1 MVWNRQIEREFAN
14 SATPNQARAGRAF
27 FRLEVRGEH
36 FVEIVVGDPQIDG
49 LGAIP
54 DPDRGDR
61 STAQR

>member
-1 MVWNRQIEREFAN
+1 MIWNCQIEREFAD

-54 DPDRGDR
+54 DPERGKR
-61 STAQR
+61 GAAQR